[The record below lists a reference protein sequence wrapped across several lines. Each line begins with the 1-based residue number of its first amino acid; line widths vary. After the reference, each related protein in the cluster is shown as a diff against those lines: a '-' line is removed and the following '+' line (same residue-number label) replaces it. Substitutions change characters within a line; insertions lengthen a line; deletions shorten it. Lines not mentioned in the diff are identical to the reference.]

1 MSYTPRLPV
10 SLAALTLS
18 IVALVACSESS
29 APVATS
35 AAPVMATDAPVQM
48 RETPRYED
56 GTVRF
61 DRVPGEQGYW
71 AMPSKHSLVE
81 TGVDVGMNNA
91 GLLDNIADAAK
102 VAPFMDWSQ
111 ALYEYRQNSNF
122 KDDPVN
128 VCISPAGPRH
138 LMDENGFR
146 IIQDRNYNRVYIMF
160 AGGNRNWRLINMD
173 GREPP
178 NPEEVTGTY
187 YGYSTGHW
195 EGDTLVV
202 QSSGFNDRFWFSNG
216 GLPHTT
222 ALQLTERF
230 TRPDFNTLQYQVTV
244 NDPYAYTRPW
254 DAQWT
259 LQWVDGE
266 IEEHFCEQ

>member
-1 MSYTPRLPV
+1 M
-10 SLAALTLS
+10 A
-18 IVALVACSESS
+18 
-29 APVATS
+29 
-35 AAPVMATDAPVQM
+35 AAPMVAEAQV

-61 DRVPGEQGYW
+61 DRVPGEMGYW
-71 AMPSKHSLVE
+71 ARPSKHSLIE
-81 TGVDVGMNNA
+81 TGVDVPMNSA
-91 GLLDNIADAAK
+91 GVLNSISDAAK
-102 VAPFMDWSQ
+102 VAPFMDWSL
-111 ALYEYRQNSNF
+111 ALYQYRQGNGL

-138 LMDENGFR
+138 LMDEMGFR

-160 AGGNRNWRLINMD
+160 AGGNRNWRLIQMD
-173 GREPP
+173 GREAP
-178 NPEEVTGTY
+178 NPDEVTGTY
-187 YGYSTGHW
+187 YGYSSGHW

-202 QSSGFNDRFWFSNG
+202 ESTGFNDRFWFSNG

-222 ALQLTERF
+222 ALHLTERF
-230 TRPDFNTLQYQVTV
+230 SRPDFNTLQYEVTV
-244 NDPYAYTRPW
+244 DDAYAYTRPW
-254 DAQWT
+254 KADWT